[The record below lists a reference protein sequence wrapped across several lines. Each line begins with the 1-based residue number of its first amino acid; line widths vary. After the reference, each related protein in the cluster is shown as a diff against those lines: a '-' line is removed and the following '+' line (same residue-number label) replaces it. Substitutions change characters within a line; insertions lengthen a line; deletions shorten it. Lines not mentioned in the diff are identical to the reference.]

1 MCFINIAS
9 VITSICCSSG
19 SIVVKYEIVVPKNES
34 TAMQSNIVA
43 AIKNHKGPFAGST
56 LDGNFVSTASKLV
69 I

>member
-9 VITSICCSSG
+9 GVTSICCSSG
-19 SIVVKYEIVVPKNES
+19 SIIVKYEVVVPTNES

-43 AIKNHKGPFAGST
+43 AIKKHNGSFAGST
-56 LDGNFVSTASKLV
+56 LDGNYVSTASKLF

>member
-9 VITSICCSSG
+9 VVTSICCSSG
-19 SIVVKYEIVVPKNES
+19 SIVVKYEVVVPTNES

-43 AIKNHKGPFAGST
+43 AIKKHKGPFAGST
-56 LDGNFVSTASKLV
+56 LDSNYVSTASKLF